1 MIQASYE
8 KNWDGDRIVKYNESS
23 NTYLTVQN
31 DVGFNSLS
39 RMIQVKNYL
48 LNFEG
53 EKFVQK
59 LSNLMGTMKK

>member
-1 MIQASYE
+1 ML
-8 KNWDGDRIVKYNESS
+8 KWDGIVKYNESS
-23 NTYLTVQN
+23 NTYLTVQ
-31 DVGFNSLS
+31 DDDGFNSLS

-48 LNFEG
+48 INFKG